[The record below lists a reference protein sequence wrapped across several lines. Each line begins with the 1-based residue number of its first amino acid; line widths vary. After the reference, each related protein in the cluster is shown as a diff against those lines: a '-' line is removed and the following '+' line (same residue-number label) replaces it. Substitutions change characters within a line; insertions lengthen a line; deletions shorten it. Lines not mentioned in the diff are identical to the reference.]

1 MLPLVLVD
9 DVANGLVLAMETEG
23 IEGRSYNLID
33 KPMLSARDYVAA
45 VERLAAI
52 RITTQG
58 TPIWKFF
65 LDDFSKWPV
74 KWLVGHPDGGRIPSY
89 FDWES
94 RTQKAYF
101 DCSRTRAELGWSPI
115 SDPEKMV
122 TLGIDSSLASWLA
135 ARE

>member
-122 TLGIDSSLASWLA
+122 TLGIGSSLASWLA